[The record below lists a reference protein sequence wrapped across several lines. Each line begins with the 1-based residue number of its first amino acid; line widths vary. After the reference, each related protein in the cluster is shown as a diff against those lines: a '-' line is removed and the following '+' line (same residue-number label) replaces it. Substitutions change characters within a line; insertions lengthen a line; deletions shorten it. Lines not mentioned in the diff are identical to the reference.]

1 MSIPVRDVLVVHPN
15 AGRRASLAA
24 VLPAHRVVAVESKQE
39 ATRRMQAA
47 APTLII
53 APPDGARLFLQQV
66 ARSAPDAVRVFLCSQ
81 SDEAGLEELMRSA
94 AEGHVFSI
102 LDDTLSGPEL
112 GRTINHLLQ
121 HRGSA
126 SVALPPSCE
135 VRFRVRGKSLR
146 ARCLEMG
153 NFGALLQ
160 LPLDTPVTL
169 FPPGTTLEG
178 LCVEDN
184 GQLLL
189 QAAWAHVEQAR
200 PVQDCPEPYLRLG
213 VSWGTAMHQPP
224 HAPVVRV
231 EEPTEV
237 GGLLRKALRREPLLW
252 LQPAGDSAMQLRLEG
267 ASVQPHEEREVLR
280 GQLAEGIN
288 LGVRGDVVHLNFE
301 MGGQSYS
308 GVSSL
313 LDRDAGGTVTV
324 TVPRTLSVR
333 NWRTLPR
340 FKPGA
345 SQQRFL
351 ISFLSSLTG
360 QRTTRAVLDLS
371 SGGLAFP
378 FDASSEILPAGL
390 LLDAVL
396 LLPDGTEEACQL
408 EIRSIHTLRTSSPQE
423 AGLRPFR
430 AGARFLMLSPRARK
444 VILESFVSSRCPSA
458 INGGHVPFQDI
469 WRLMEESRYRFHPD
483 YPFNDERT
491 DLERLADTH
500 RRLYPPGDLGRS
512 ILYHDGTR
520 LRGHLSAL
528 RSHSRT
534 WMLQQLCVL
543 PGFHRN
549 QWVSYELSTTL
560 VEVAEAMED
569 IEFIR
574 YTWRRD
580 NRWPNRFSNWLA
592 RVMDGQGL
600 SLVRHYNY
608 MRLPLPAPQRRVPPG
623 LPRVRE
629 AGQADRIWLEGYLT
643 GRGEWVRLL
652 GEDLQA
658 DRMELEALGERFR
671 EHGLH
676 RRRRIFL
683 VDGDA
688 EPLALAL
695 SEEGTPGMSLIE
707 TTNAFWLIV
716 PDREHPQARQAVRAL
731 VERCVEHA
739 LERGRPSALG
749 FVEAEDVD
757 VLREAGFEDQGRFSE
772 WIFHRSMIRRWCEL
786 WKSVFER
793 LVRESDVD
801 VMAGVE
807 D

>member
-15 AGRRASLAA
+15 AGRRATLAA
-24 VLPAHRVVAVESKQE
+24 VLPAHRVVAVESQQE
-39 ATRRMQAA
+39 ATRRMEAT

-53 APPDGARLFLQQV
+53 APPDGARLFLRQV
-66 ARSAPDAVRVFLCSQ
+66 ARSAPDAVRVFLCSR
-81 SDEAGLEELMRSA
+81 SDAAGLEELMCSA

-102 LDDTLSGPEL
+102 LDDTLSEPEL

-135 VRFRVRGKSLR
+135 VRFRVRGRHLR

-169 FPPGTTLEG
+169 VPPGTTLEG
-178 LCVEDN
+178 LCMEDN

-189 QAAWAHVEQAR
+189 QAAWAHVEQVR
-200 PVQDCPEPYLRLG
+200 RVTDCTEPSLRLG

-231 EEPTEV
+231 EEAAEV
-237 GGLLRKALRREPLLW
+237 GSLLRKALRREPLLW
-252 LQPAGDSAMQLRLEG
+252 LQPAGDSAVQLRLES
-267 ASVQPHEEREVLR
+267 ASVQPREGGEALR
-280 GQLAEGIN
+280 GLVPQGVH

-313 LDRDAGGTVTV
+313 LDRTAEGMVTV
-324 TVPRTLSVR
+324 AVPRTLTVR

-340 FKPGA
+340 FKPGT

-351 ISFLSSLTG
+351 VSFRSPITG

-371 SGGLAFP
+371 SGGLSFP

-390 LLDAVL
+390 LLDASL
-396 LLPDGTEEACQL
+396 LLPDGTQEACQL
-408 EIRSIHTLRTSSPQE
+408 ELRSIHTLRTSNPQE
-423 AGLRPFR
+423 AGLRPSR
-430 AGARFLMLSPRARK
+430 AGARFLMLSPRARQ
-444 VILESFVSSRCPSA
+444 VIVESFVSSRCPSA

-469 WRLMEESRYRFHPD
+469 WKLMEEARYRFHPD
-483 YPFNDERT
+483 YPFNSART
-491 DLERLADTH
+491 DLALLADTH
-500 RRLYPPGDLGRS
+500 RRLYLPGDLGRS
-512 ILYHDGTR
+512 ILYHDGSR
-520 LRGHLSAL
+520 LRGHLAAL

-569 IEFIR
+569 IDFIR

-592 RVMDGQGL
+592 RVMDGPGL
-600 SLVRHYNY
+600 SLLRHYHY
-608 MRLPLPAPQRRVPPG
+608 MRLPLPARRPSPG
-623 LPRVRE
+623 KLPRVRE
-629 AGQADRIWLEGYLT
+629 AGQADRIWLEGYFT

-658 DRMELEALGERFR
+658 DRMELESLGERFR

-695 SEEGTPGMSLIE
+695 SEEGTPGLSLIE
-707 TTNAFWLIV
+707 TTNAFWLVV
-716 PDREHPQARQAVRAL
+716 PDREHPEARLAVRAL

-739 LERGRPSALG
+739 RERGRPSALG
-749 FVEAEDVD
+749 FVEAEDVP

-807 D
+807 E